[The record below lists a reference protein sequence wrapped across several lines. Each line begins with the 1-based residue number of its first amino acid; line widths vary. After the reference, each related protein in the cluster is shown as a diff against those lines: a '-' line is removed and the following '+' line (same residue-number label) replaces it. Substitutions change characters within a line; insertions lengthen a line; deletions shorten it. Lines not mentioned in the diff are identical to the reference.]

1 MNLKAKKRQAAAVP
15 RVHFKKGDTVIVL
28 SGEDKRK
35 TGKVLQV
42 LPGSGRALVE
52 GIRMVKKHMRKT
64 QDNPKGG
71 IVEKEAPLPV
81 CKLRLFDPAHKSAGK
96 TA

>member
-1 MNLKAKKRQAAAVP
+1 MKRKAQRNAKPVAVA
-15 RVHFKKGDTVIVL
+15 FKKGDTVIVL
-28 SGEDKRK
+28 SGENKGK

-52 GIRMVKKHMRKT
+52 GINMVKKHMRKT

-81 CKLRLFDPAHKSAGK
+81 CKLRVFDAARKAAGK
-96 TA
+96 PA